1 MRRKTAAARQVPLR
15 LGWCRTVHGAQSLE
29 FDEVDVDLAGQFGV
43 HQAYVAMSRAKSA
56 SGLLLRGCPTVW
68 PRADAK
74 VRWPVELGGGCR
86 VYHRFNA
93 RVCALVYPVQVLVF
107 YKGVAQ
113 QHEAARARMDPTSK
127 PVGGSNSQQREE
139 EPVRA
144 FGRCR
149 CRCRCRRWG
158 CWRRYCWHQV
168 WVPIDARS
176 KCCFLLVPAC
186 MCTVWCARGVR
197 GACYFV
203 VVSCASSLSTRF
215 AGCGVC
221 SRGGNWRH
229 GAHVHRARAR
239 HQPSHKQSHSQRAL
253 LRMVIVVELP

>member
-68 PRADAK
+68 PREDAK

-113 QHEAARARMDPTSK
+113 QHEATRARMDPTSK
-127 PVGGSNSQQREE
+127 PVGGSNSQHREE

-168 WVPIDARS
+168 CMGAHRRTKQVLLPPRS
-176 KCCFLLVPAC
+176 CLHVYRLVCA
-186 MCTVWCARGVR
+186 WCAWCLLFCGGFMRVI
-197 GACYFV
+197 V
-203 VVSCASSLSTRF
+203 VDA
-215 AGCGVC
+215 VC
-221 SRGGNWRH
+221 RLWGLQWRWQL
-229 GAHVHRARAR
+229 APWRARASCTGTAPAVP
-239 HQPSHKQSHSQRAL
+239 QAKPLPAC
-253 LRMVIVVELP
+253 VVENGYSCR